1 MTTTLTVL
9 LIEDSDDDAELI
21 VRALIEGGY
30 AIEHERVDTR
40 AALEAALT
48 RRTWDL
54 VIIDYSIPGFSGASA
69 LRAVREHDAELP
81 LLVVSGMLGEEAAV
95 AAMRQGAY
103 DYIMKS
109 DLRRLAQAAR
119 RALREAAARRERS
132 RADQRNAHLAYHD
145 SLTDL
150 PNRLLLADRLTQSVA
165 AARRDRQP
173 MALLVM
179 DLDGFKEIND
189 TLGHETGDR
198 VLQQVAR
205 RLKARLREVDTVA
218 RLGGDEFA
226 VILAATDVH
235 GAERTARKLLDDLAR
250 PMVIGELTLTVRASI
265 GIARFP
271 EDGLRGDI
279 LLRHAD
285 SAMYVAKADSSSVE
299 VYRADGRNNTH
310 RRHALGGELVD
321 AIGGGQFFLEYQPV
335 LHLRTGAVVGVEA
348 LVRWNHVK
356 YGRLMPREFI
366 DLAEQ
371 VEAIDAL
378 TAFVVD
384 RALQDWQ
391 TAAPLTVAVNLSP
404 RCLNDP
410 QLPQQIAKLLKARDT
425 PPSALALEITES
437 LGLSDRAM
445 GCLTRLHEMGIR
457 LAVDDF
463 GTGSSSLRQL
473 RRLPVDELKLD
484 RSFVADLEMG
494 DDVLI
499 RSSVILAHN
508 LGLSVVAKGVES
520 ERARDQLLAYD
531 CDAVQG
537 TLISKPLPTEEI
549 HLWMMQHGST

>member
-1 MTTTLTVL
+1 M
-9 LIEDSDDDAELI
+9 
-21 VRALIEGGY
+21 
-30 AIEHERVDTR
+30 
-40 AALEAALT
+40 
-48 RRTWDL
+48 
-54 VIIDYSIPGFSGASA
+54 PGFSGASV
-69 LRAVREHDAELP
+69 LRTVREHDADLP
-81 LLVVSGMLGEEAAV
+81 LLVVSGMLGEDAAV
-95 AAMRQGAY
+95 AAMKHGAH

-109 DLRRLAQAAR
+109 DLRRLVPAAR
-119 RALREAAARRERS
+119 RALREAAARRERT

-165 AARRDRQP
+165 AAHRDRQP
-173 MALLVM
+173 LTLLVM

-189 TLGHETGDR
+189 TLGHEAGDR
-198 VLQQVAR
+198 VLQQVAE
-205 RLKARLREVDTVA
+205 RLRARLREVDTVA

-226 VILAATDVH
+226 VILPSTDVH
-235 GAERTARKLLDDLAR
+235 GAESTARKLLEDLAR
-250 PMVIGELTLTVRASI
+250 PIVIGARTTAVRASI
-265 GIARFP
+265 GISRFP
-271 EDGLRGDI
+271 EDGSRGDT

-285 SAMYVAKADSSSVE
+285 LAMYLAKAEGSNVE
-299 VYRADGRNNTH
+299 VYRPDGRNNTH
-310 RRHALGGELVD
+310 RRLELSGELAD
-321 AIGGGQFFLEYQPV
+321 AIGRGQFFLEYQPV
-335 LHLRTGAVVGVEA
+335 LHLRTGAVIGVEA

-356 YGRLMPREFI
+356 YGRLLPHEFI

-391 TAAPLTVAVNLSP
+391 KAAPMTIAVNLSP

-410 QLPQQIAKLLKARDT
+410 QLPQQMTKLLKARDT
-425 PPSALALEITES
+425 PPSALAFEITES

-445 GCLTRLHEMGIR
+445 GCLARLHEMGIR

-463 GTGSSSLRQL
+463 GAGNSSLRQL

-494 DDVLI
+494 DDLLM
-499 RSSVILAHN
+499 RSSVMLAHN

-520 ERARDQLLAYD
+520 EMARDQLLACD

-537 TLISKPLPTEEI
+537 TLISKPLPTDEI
-549 HLWMMQHGST
+549 HLWMMEHGAGNQVAGR